1 MKKLPLVYQMVSK
14 TNLPCDSSD
23 GSDSPDSN
31 DISNRNDSN
40 DNSDSSDQ
48 KTVFINYKKFHKKN
62 LISHQNLFTIKKTEI
77 TRKKIKNSLSKTQIV
92 MSSNTQILMKLKL
105 KL

>member
-1 MKKLPLVYQMVSK
+1 MVSK

-23 GSDSPDSN
+23 GSDSTDSN

-62 LISHQNLFTIKKTEI
+62 LISHQN
-77 TRKKIKNSLSKTQIV
+77 
-92 MSSNTQILMKLKL
+92 
-105 KL
+105 